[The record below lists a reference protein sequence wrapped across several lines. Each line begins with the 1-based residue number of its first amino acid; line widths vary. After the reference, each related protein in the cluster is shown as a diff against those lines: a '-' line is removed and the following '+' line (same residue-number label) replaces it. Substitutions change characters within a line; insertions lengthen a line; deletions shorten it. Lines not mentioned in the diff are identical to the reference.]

1 MADSDAITF
10 CMSSGIWQISEIKRS
25 QLLNEFDLNL
35 ILTVQFYFYGQN
47 SIINEP
53 EFNLIKEIF
62 WKFHHW
68 SHRWFCNKSWETDKK
83 GPKWTTTVKTK
94 HQRIRDSWTIWVQ
107 IEFLILKSALWPIN
121 NLTPITIW
129 IKFDIIKN
137 MFTWKLILDGVKNL
151 VMTLS
156 NKASLC
162 FSMVL
167 GCDRFYT
174 TSSAGGTYWFVAQ
187 NRPPLT
193 AINQHVHWNQ
203 NKFGFSERKQL
214 ILTLWNS

>member
-1 MADSDAITF
+1 MNSIWIWF
-10 CMSSGIWQISEIKRS
+10 WPSSF
-25 QLLNEFDLNL
+25 NFH
-35 ILTVQFYFYGQN
+35 GQN

-53 EFNLIKEIF
+53 EFNLIKEKF
-62 WKFHHW
+62 WKFHQW

-94 HQRIRDSWTIWVQ
+94 HQRIHDSWTIWVQ

-129 IKFDIIKN
+129 IKFDIIKT

-156 NKASLC
+156 NKAGFCSVIMFFNGTRLWPILYNI
-162 FSMVL
+162 FSW
-167 GCDRFYT
+167 R
-174 TSSAGGTYWFVAQ
+174 
-187 NRPPLT
+187 N
-193 AINQHVHWNQ
+193 I
-203 NKFGFSERKQL
+203 L
-214 ILTLWNS
+214 ICGSQQASTDGH